1 MIWWQMPTCI
11 SLYTDMRG
19 VAPSKEPVLKGKHLV
34 RRGIIPLLPYILCPT
49 HCGIIAKV
57 FKYKYTRRLWKKC
70 VSSKSAPRHCVMC
83 PKGVSSQKIV
93 KMRQIGTFLCWKL
106 CTGDLFEWC
115 LQNLDFWLQK
125 GNFRPYNIYEGSVK
139 EMRFLANTVL
149 PKPAQEPPVQSFQ
162 QNKIPI
168 YLISTTFWDE
178 ITYKHITQWLDADF
192 EETHFFRDAL

>member
-93 KMRQIGTFLCWKL
+93 KMRQIGTFCVESFVREIFLNDVSKTWIFGSKRVIFGHTIYMKVAL
-106 CTGDLFEWC
+106 KKWDFWPTQFS
-115 LQNLDFWLQK
+115 QNLP
-125 GNFRPYNIYEGSVK
+125 RS
-139 EMRFLANTVL
+139 L
-149 PKPAQEPPVQSFQ
+149 PCKAFNKTKSLFTSFQ
-162 QNKIPI
+162 LLFGMKS
-168 YLISTTFWDE
+168 LINT
-178 ITYKHITQWLDADF
+178 
-192 EETHFFRDAL
+192 